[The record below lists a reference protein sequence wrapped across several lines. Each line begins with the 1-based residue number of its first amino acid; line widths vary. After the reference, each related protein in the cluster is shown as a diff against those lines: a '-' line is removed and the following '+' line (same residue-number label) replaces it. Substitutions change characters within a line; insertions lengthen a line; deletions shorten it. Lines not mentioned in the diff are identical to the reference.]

1 MEYAGHMDYLGFMDC
16 FVGCAASQLCMFNNS
31 VIESALQGGFDA

>member
-1 MEYAGHMDYLGFMDC
+1 MSWIASLR
-16 FVGCAASQLCMFNNS
+16 SQLCMFNNS